1 MDQANTVDRTEMKAM
16 RATIRDG
23 ITEMQMGALLMS
35 FGVVFSFAPPF
46 GVVCALLPFAL
57 HPLGKL
63 LKRRFVYPRI
73 GYAKVA
79 RQPHAVRGIVIAASV
94 FVVILLSALGVFSWV
109 LGFDRGATLWLSH
122 FVPAF
127 WGLLMAIGPW
137 VVARTYR
144 LMRWYVFAGLFVLGG
159 ICLPL
164 FDIATGY
171 AAIALEVAV
180 VGGLAL
186 VYGIGLFLSF
196 LRGYPSEES
205 ARASD

>member
-1 MDQANTVDRTEMKAM
+1 MDQTSKVDHVEMSAM
-16 RATIRDG
+16 QATIRDG
-23 ITEMQMGALLMS
+23 VTEMQMGALLVS
-35 FGVVFSFAPPF
+35 FGVVFSLAPPF
-46 GVVCALLPFAL
+46 GIACALLPFAL

-79 RQPHAVRGIVIAASV
+79 RQPHAVRGIVIAAIAYV
-94 FVVILLSALGVFSWV
+94 AVLLSALGVFSLI
-109 LGFDRGATLWLSH
+109 LGFDRGVSLWLSH
-122 FVPAF
+122 FIPALV
-127 WGLLMAIGPW
+127 GVMMAIGPW

-144 LMRWYVFAGLFVLGG
+144 LMRWYLFAGLFVFGG

-164 FDIATGY
+164 FNIATGY
-171 AAIALEVAV
+171 AAVALEVAV
-180 VGGLAL
+180 VGGLVL

-196 LRGYPSEES
+196 LHGYPSEES

>member
-1 MDQANTVDRTEMKAM
+1 MDQINAVDHVEMRAM

-23 ITEMQMGALLMS
+23 ITEMQMGTLLMS

-46 GVVCALLPFAL
+46 GIVCALLPFAL
-57 HPLGKL
+57 YPLGKL

-73 GYAKVA
+73 GYAKA
-79 RQPHAVRGIVIAASV
+79 MRQPHAVRGILIAASV
-94 FVVILLSALGVFSWV
+94 YVAVMLSSLGVFSWV
-109 LGFDRGATLWLSH
+109 LGFDRGASLWLSH
-122 FVPAF
+122 FVPALV
-127 WGLLMAIGPW
+127 GVMMAIGPW

-164 FDIATGY
+164 FNIATGY
-171 AAIALEVAV
+171 AAVALEVAI

-186 VYGIGLFLSF
+186 VYGIVLFLSF
-196 LRGYPSEES
+196 LRGHTIEES

>member
-1 MDQANTVDRTEMKAM
+1 MDQISTVDCVEMKAM

-23 ITEMQMGALLMS
+23 ITEMQMGALLVS
-35 FGVVFSFAPPF
+35 FGVVFSLAPPF
-46 GVVCALLPFAL
+46 GVLCALLPLAL

-73 GYAKVA
+73 GYAKAV
-79 RQPHAVRGIVIAASV
+79 RQPHAVRGIVIAACV
-94 FVVILLSALGVFSWV
+94 YVAVVLSALGVFSLV

-144 LMRWYVFAGLFVLGG
+144 LMRWHLFAGLFVLGG

-171 AAIALEVAV
+171 AAVALEVAI

-186 VYGIGLFLSF
+186 IYGIGLFLSF